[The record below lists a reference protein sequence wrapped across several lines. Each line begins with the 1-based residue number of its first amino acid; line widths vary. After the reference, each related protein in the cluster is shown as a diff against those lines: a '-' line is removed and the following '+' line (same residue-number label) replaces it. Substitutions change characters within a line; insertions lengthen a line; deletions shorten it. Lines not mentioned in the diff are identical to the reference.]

1 MQKAAFTSEISNYSK
16 TLKPYAMNLT
26 RSVEDTED
34 LIQDTMIKALVN
46 FDKFQEGTNL
56 KAWLYTIM
64 KNIFINNYRKKS
76 KFNFV
81 RDESENGYM
90 INLSTQKTFNLVER
104 YQLQEE
110 LTNVIDIVDKNL
122 STAFVMHY
130 EGVKYEEISEK
141 LNLPLGTV
149 KSRIFLAKK
158 KMQTLL
164 VDRGIDSTYKI
175 AS

>member
-90 INLSTQKTFNLVER
+90 INLSTQKTFNLVES

-158 KMQTLL
+158 KMQSLL

>member
-90 INLSTQKTFNLVER
+90 INLSTQKTYNLVER
-104 YQLQEE
+104 YQLHEE

-141 LNLPLGTV
+141 LKLPLGTV

>member
-104 YQLQEE
+104 YQLHEE

>member
-1 MQKAAFTSEISNYSK
+1 MKKAEFLDQISILSK
-16 TLKPYAMNLT
+16 SLKPFAMNMT

-34 LIQDTMIKALVN
+34 LIQDTLVRAISN
-46 FDKFQEGTNL
+46 FDKFQEGTNV

-81 RDESENGYM
+81 RDDSDNGYM

-104 YQLQEE
+104 FQLEEE
-110 LTNVIDIVDKNL
+110 LTNIIDLVDRNL
-122 STAFVMHY
+122 SVPFVMHY
-130 EGVKYEEISEK
+130 EGVKYEEISES
-141 LNLPLGTV
+141 LHLPLGTV

-158 KMQTLL
+158 KMQSLL
-164 VDRGIDSTYKI
+164 LERGIDATYKV

>member
-158 KMQTLL
+158 KMQSLL